1 MIGNME
7 LRNILKRFSLV
18 IVFLILALG
27 LALLSERF
35 LTISN
40 VINILRQSTIN
51 GIVSVGMTMVIL
63 TAGIDLSVGSVLG
76 LTVVVTADLLKAGVP
91 VGLAV
96 GTGLGLGALLGLING
111 LLIARIKISPFIA
124 TLGMMSLVR
133 GLALTFTQGKPIT
146 GLPDAFRAIGT
157 DTLGPIPMPIII
169 AGLVFLGCYLLL
181 KRTRFG
187 EYIYA
192 LGNNKVAAYFSGI
205 AVNRYIALV
214 YVISG
219 ILSALGGMILVAR
232 LDSAQP
238 VIGQGYEFDA
248 IAAVVV
254 GGTSFTGG
262 EGSLGGTLLGVLI
275 IAVINNGLNL
285 LNVSSFYEQ
294 VVKGVVIAIAL
305 LMHRIVR

>member
-7 LRNILKRFSLV
+7 LRNTLKRFSLV

-27 LALLSERF
+27 LTLLSKRF

-40 VINILRQSTIN
+40 IINILRQSTIN
-51 GIVSVGMTMVIL
+51 GIVSVGMTMVTL

-111 LLIARIKISPFIA
+111 LLIARIKIPPFIA
-124 TLGMMSLVR
+124 TLGMMSRVR
-133 GLALTFTQGKPIT
+133 GFALTFTQGKPIT

-157 DTLGPIPMPIII
+157 GALGPIPMPIII

-192 LGNNKVAAYFSGI
+192 LGNNKVAACFSGI
-205 AVNRYIALV
+205 AVNRYVALV

-219 ILSALGGMILVAR
+219 MLSALGGMILVAR

-285 LNVSSFYEQ
+285 LNVSSFYEK
-294 VVKGVVIAIAL
+294 VVKGVVIALAL
-305 LMHRIVR
+305 LMRRIVR